1 MVSLRS
7 VSLCRHIQWSFNDQC
22 TPWSISILGSPGAT
36 SQSTEKQRVFH
47 EHLFILVSLRSI
59 LAMNLSFVCFFN
71 KCNCHKKY
79 ISKGNRTYPK
89 TFGNISQGLSVFH
102 SPDDNHLLAFSIQS
116 ITIKHNLNAH
126 IWFSA
131 HSQHDIKSTSQE
143 CKDSQHPNDFIYLL
157 SAFDY
162 IHLVKQIV

>member
-1 MVSLRS
+1 
-7 VSLCRHIQWSFNDQC
+7 
-22 TPWSISILGSPGAT
+22 
-36 SQSTEKQRVFH
+36 
-47 EHLFILVSLRSI
+47 
-59 LAMNLSFVCFFN
+59 MNLSFVCFFN

-89 TFGNISQGLSVFH
+89 TFGNISQGLSVLH

-116 ITIKHNLNAH
+116 IAIKHNLNAH

-162 IHLVKQIV
+162 ILGQTDCIKLYCLCSNSWNRFLYSDRSQTDLEIQTQLKHSRHAPCPFLDHHMLSYFLTIISIQIVTVI